1 MQQNTT
7 QYQPPSWR
15 TMPWCTARDR
25 HSASAP
31 PPRVSKSSGSTA
43 ASGAAVSCMP
53 GRGHKRVQRGV
64 PVQSFQVPGKK
75 MASRHSKSSIRCY
88 DGAMHKTAVFIDLP
102 FEMCSHG
109 HGCGTTG
116 KTPVPPV
123 QEENILVENSHFRCA
138 LGAIWWA
145 RSLKH
150 HPTNKTV
157 KTYKFQTHRNKSEIG
172 SLRQEKTSAYVGPY
186 CRWYWS
192 SKP

>member
-7 QYQPPSWR
+7 KYQPPSWR

-64 PVQSFQVPGKK
+64 PVQSFQVPRKK
-75 MASRHSKSSIRCY
+75 MTSRDSKVQL
-88 DGAMHKTAVFIDLP
+88 GAMPKVLQFVIDLP

-150 HPTNKTV
+150 HPTNKTF

-172 SLRQEKTSAYVGPY
+172 SLRQGKTSAYVGPY
-186 CRWYWS
+186 CWWYWS
-192 SKP
+192 PKP